1 MTIPQQPPELEVP
14 ERREPGIDIPPDG
27 PTPDLPPPEF
37 PDTNEPDYRAPG
49 TEEEPLDL
57 PRENQTSRPMLEP
70 PRPTTI
76 TADQSPRQLPE
87 AR

>member
-1 MTIPQQPPELEVP
+1 MTIPQQPPEPAIP

-37 PDTNEPDYRAPG
+37 PETNEPDYRAPG

-57 PRENQTSRPMLEP
+57 PRENPNVQTD
-70 PRPTTI
+70 
-76 TADQSPRQLPE
+76 A
-87 AR
+87 

>member
-1 MTIPQQPPELEVP
+1 MTIPQQPPELEIP

-57 PRENQTSRPMLEP
+57 PRENPNVQTD
-70 PRPTTI
+70 
-76 TADQSPRQLPE
+76 A
-87 AR
+87 